1 MAPLGAI
8 EAKAKAFEVGIQFAK
23 DMPIQDFILEGDSP
37 VLVNALKDLLPPPS
51 FVAALVYSFVAASHD
66 FRLVDFS
73 HVHQQG
79 KKPVH
84 LLAKHALGIAN
95 FYVWVE
101 ENSYFID
108 QALNL
113 NVLVA
118 FHS

>member
-8 EAKAKAFEVGIQFAK
+8 DSKAKAFEVGLQFAK
-23 DMPIQDFILEGDSP
+23 DMLIQDFILEGDSQ

-66 FRLVDFS
+66 FRRVDFS
-73 HVHQQG
+73 HVHRQG
-79 KKPVH
+79 KKPFH
-84 LLAKHALGIAN
+84 SLGIAN

-101 ENSYFID
+101 DNSYFIE